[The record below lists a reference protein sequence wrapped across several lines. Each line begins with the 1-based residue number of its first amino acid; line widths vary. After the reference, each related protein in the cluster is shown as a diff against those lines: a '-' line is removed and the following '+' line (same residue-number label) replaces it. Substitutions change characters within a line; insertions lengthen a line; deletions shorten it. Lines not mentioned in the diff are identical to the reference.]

1 MSIDNRIIAP
11 VIAGQ
16 PLGTVQIKLG
26 EDIVATQP
34 LVSLQGIDEG
44 SFLQRM
50 IDEAMLYF
58 E

>member
-11 VIAGQ
+11 VSAGQ